1 MASSMLGGETPRVN
15 PGLAGADRGQTQLRS
30 QHEKEEESTAAA
42 AAGELQPA

>member
-30 QHEKEEESTAAA
+30 LHEREDESTA